1 MDTNSRN
8 LVRGER
14 VFGKA
19 ITYHAWWWRNR
30 FLPHAILDKI
40 VAALQVEAQYRLDK
54 VYDIFLKPLPW
65 WFETEGCWCYYYY
78 SSSQG
83 DQLCAWENTGD
94 QPLDLAILLCFFSFF
109 FGECPSPFWYW
120 WWSEA
125 SLNLI
130 FTLSL
135 LLWKLACY
143 KIEIEKHTKITEF
156 FSKHWSWL
164 WGFGLPKYIS
174 EGVSGEEIPILVQYV
189 VLFPMKIWCH
199 C

>member
-125 SLNLI
+125 SFNLI

-143 KIEIEKHTKITEF
+143 KIEIEKHTGWPRPFLCERNA
-156 FSKHWSWL
+156 
-164 WGFGLPKYIS
+164 YIS
-174 EGVSGEEIPILVQYV
+174 FNFEVTQKSLNMGRFENYTFYLS
-189 VLFPMKIWCH
+189 KIGKF
-199 C
+199 